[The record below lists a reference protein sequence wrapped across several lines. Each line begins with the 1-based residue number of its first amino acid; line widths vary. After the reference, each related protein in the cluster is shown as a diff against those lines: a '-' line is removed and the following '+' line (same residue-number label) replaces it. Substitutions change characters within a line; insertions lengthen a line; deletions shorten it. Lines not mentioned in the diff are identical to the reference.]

1 MDLKKA
7 PPIVCKVDIQNSMRR
22 SPAAALCSGRDGP
35 ENMGVE
41 NMLKSS
47 WLAFLLLSS
56 FLPALAWAQTESAG
70 APGCGA
76 PDSKFEVKTEKQPQS
91 AQPDAAKALVYFI
104 ENDSDFGSNPKPTT
118 RLGVDGEWVGA
129 THGNSYF
136 HFLVDP
142 GVHHLCAS
150 WQTTVILGQGHK
162 TAAAHFTAEAG
173 GVYYFEAKN
182 SWWLDHGSASISLHP
197 LDSDEG
203 QLLTNQAAL
212 STFQLKK

>member
-1 MDLKKA
+1 
-7 PPIVCKVDIQNSMRR
+7 
-22 SPAAALCSGRDGP
+22 
-35 ENMGVE
+35 VE
-41 NMLKSS
+41 NILKSA
-47 WLAFLLLSS
+47 WLVLLLFLLWGS
-56 FLPALAWAQTESAG
+56 FLPASAWAQTDLAG

-76 PDSKFEVKTEKQPQS
+76 PDTKFEVKTEKQPHS

-104 ENDSDFGSNPKPTT
+104 EDDSDFGSHPKPTT

-150 WQTTVILGQGHK
+150 WQTIVILGQGHK

-182 SWWLDHGSASISLHP
+182 TWWLDHGTASINLHP

-203 QLLTNQAAL
+203 QLLANKAAF
-212 STFQLKK
+212 STFQVKK